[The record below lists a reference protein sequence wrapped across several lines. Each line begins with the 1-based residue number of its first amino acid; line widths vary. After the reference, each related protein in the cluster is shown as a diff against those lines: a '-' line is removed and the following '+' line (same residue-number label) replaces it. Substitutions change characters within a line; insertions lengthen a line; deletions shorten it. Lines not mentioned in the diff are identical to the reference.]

1 MASNKI
7 TKKDLNEMAVRSMAE
22 QCCFSFERMQAV
34 GFCYGMTKCFRKI
47 HGDNNEEMAAAM
59 ENNLDFINTEPHMA
73 AILQGLI
80 VSMEEAGQNREM
92 IHSLKTGLFGPL
104 AGLGDAIWWYTAMP
118 IIASICCSLATQ
130 NNVLGPIFYI
140 LFWALTAIFSRIW
153 FVRLGYNAGVSSIK
167 FIGDNAAYIS
177 KAAGILGVMV
187 VGGLIPSYV
196 SFAFPETL
204 VISSVSVQGIAEIKN
219 FDLTHDSATQV
230 HGAVEEARKASFAM
244 EIPSVLYMLAQFVVN
259 KLTGVAV
266 CAAAIVF
273 YFGGTMELTNCLL
286 MLICSFILFE
296 QLDSAGSFSSL
307 FRSIDIGV
315 DKANA
320 ILNVEPMD
328 IDGEDLSPEREDIEL
343 HHVDFSYGSK
353 PILQDVSLTIPEKTT
368 VAIVGPSGS
377 GKTTLCNLMA
387 RFWDVQ
393 SGSVCLGGRDV
404 REYSYD
410 SLIRNFS
417 FVFQR
422 TYLFSDTIAN
432 NIRFGKPDASMEE
445 VQTAA
450 KKARCYDFIMAL
462 PDGFDTVIGEGG
474 ATLSGGERQRI
485 SIARAIMKDAPI
497 IILDEATANVDP
509 ENEKELME
517 AIAELTH
524 DKTVILIAHRLKTVR
539 NADRIFVVDH
549 GEIVQQGTHDEL
561 IAVDGLYRRFVVER
575 KQAAGWKV

>member
-1 MASNKI
+1 MLQTLRKFFAFCGAENRKMFI
-7 TKKDLNEMAVRSMAE
+7 TSIWLGVVSAICSAMR
-22 QCCFSFERMQAV
+22 
-34 GFCYGMTKCFRKI
+34 I
-47 HGDNNEEMAAAM
+47 PAAAIVIQALLNQNVTMETLWTSLGMIVISLVITIIINMRATMLQTRAGYRACANKRIEIAEHLRYLPMGWFNDNSLGEVTSVTTNTM
-59 ENNLDFINTEPHMA
+59 ENMA
-73 AILQGLI
+73 NIATRVVMVTTRGFLTSGIIAVMLLLFDWRMGLI
-80 VSMEEAGQNREM
+80 
-92 IHSLKTGLFGPL
+92 TL
-104 AGLGDAIWWYTAMP
+104 AGL
-118 IIASICCSLATQ
+118 
-130 NNVLGPIFYI
+130 VLFFTI
-140 LFWALTAIFSRIW
+140 
-153 FVRLGYNAGVSSIK
+153 
-167 FIGDNAAYIS
+167 NAAMQRAEQTLAQRKFNADECLVS
-177 KAAGILGVMV
+177 KVLE
-187 VGGLIPSYV
+187 Y
-196 SFAFPETL
+196 
-204 VISSVSVQGIAEIKN
+204 VQGIAEVKN
-219 FDLTHDSATQV
+219 FDLTHDSTTQV
-230 HGAVEEARKASFAM
+230 HNAVEEAWKASFAM
-244 EIPSVLYMLAQFVVN
+244 EIPSVLYMLVQFVIN
-259 KLTGVAV
+259 KFTGIAV
-266 CAAAIVF
+266 CTAAILF
-273 YFGGTMELTNCLL
+273 YFGGTMTLTNCLL

-320 ILNVEPMD
+320 ILNVVPMD
-328 IDGEDLSPEREDIEL
+328 IDGEDLTPEQEDIVL
-343 HHVDFSYGSK
+343 SHVDFSYDSK
-353 PILQDVSLTIPEKTT
+353 PILHDISLTIPEKTT

-393 SGSVCLGGRDV
+393 SGSVSLGGRDV
-404 REYSYD
+404 RKYSYD

-432 NIRFGKPDASMEE
+432 NIRFGRPDATLDE
-445 VQTAA
+445 VKIAA
-450 KKARCYDFIMAL
+450 KKARCCDFIMAL

-485 SIARAIMKDAPI
+485 SIARAIMKNAPI

-517 AIAELTH
+517 AVSELTH
-524 DKTVILIAHRLKTVR
+524 DKTVIMIAHRLKTVQ

-561 IAVDGLYRRFVVER
+561 VAADGLYRRFVVER